1 MTTSGDLG
9 NSEEAEEEESE
20 KKLACDKR
28 CKRKE
33 RKDKRRRDRRRRRG
47 FLNAHCS
54 LPSFPPASGAVLLQE
69 GGAHPFRPISLFSQ
83 RCRRPRSPPPPP
95 RGTLQSR
102 SLAAAAALSETC
114 SGGGGGSNGN
124 EMVGGSGGRGGGGA
138 AQISIYGIEDERE
151 GGKERWMF
159 VLIWKCAHPSFVFIP
174 TCSQRRRARSFET
187 PPPPLLCITLNHD
200 RICICSCLKF
210 PSQTHLMSS

>member
-1 MTTSGDLG
+1 M
-9 NSEEAEEEESE
+9 
-20 KKLACDKR
+20 ACDKR

-54 LPSFPPASGAVLLQE
+54 LPRSGAVLLQE

-95 RGTLQSR
+95 PPRGTLQSR

-114 SGGGGGSNGN
+114 SGGGGGGGGSNGN
-124 EMVGGSGGRGGGGA
+124 EMVGGGRGGSGGGA
-138 AQISIYGIEDERE
+138 AQISIYGIEDGRER
-151 GGKERWMF
+151 GGCSF
-159 VLIWKCAHPSFVFIP
+159 LSGNVHTQVLYLFPL
-174 TCSQRRRARSFET
+174 ARKGELGVSKRLL
-187 PPPPLLCITLNHD
+187 LLCFVILQAMIVIV
-200 RICICSCLKF
+200 RA
-210 PSQTHLMSS
+210 

>member
-1 MTTSGDLG
+1 MISDVKG
-9 NSEEAEEEESE
+9 
-20 KKLACDKR
+20 K
-28 CKRKE
+28 KE
-33 RKDKRRRDRRRRRG
+33 RTRERERDRRRRRG

-54 LPSFPPASGAVLLQE
+54 LPSLPPASGAVLLQE

-95 RGTLQSR
+95 PRGTLQSR

-114 SGGGGGSNGN
+114 SGGGGGGGSNGN
-124 EMVGGSGGRGGGGA
+124 EMVGGGRGGGGA

-174 TCSQRRRARSFET
+174 TCSKGRARSFET
-187 PPPPLLCITLNHD
+187 PPPLLCIL
-200 RICICSCLKF
+200 
-210 PSQTHLMSS
+210 